1 MKVLF
6 GESDSLETKMF
17 IESTD
22 DLQNS
27 VAQKT
32 TWSMEILPH
41 NISDVSLIPEFVKE
55 VYITMI
61 PGADFRETIEA
72 ANGVQ
77 AVGKHAIPHIAARSF
92 SHLEMLKKGLSG
104 LQDAGIKRVLLIGGG
119 LTEPTGDYSSV
130 MDLLKTG
137 LFADYVINSF
147 DFA

>member
-32 TWSMEILPH
+32 TWSMEILPQ
-41 NISDVSLIPEFVKE
+41 NINDVTLIPKFVNE

-61 PGADFRETIEA
+61 PGADFWESIEA
-72 ANGVQ
+72 AKIIQ
-77 AVGKHAIPHIAARSF
+77 AAGKQAIPHIAARSF
-92 SHLEMLKKGLSG
+92 SHPEMLKKGLSG
-104 LQDAGIKRVLLIGGG
+104 LQDAGIKRVLLI
-119 LTEPTGDYSSV
+119 PNQYNCYF
-130 MDLLKTG
+130 K
-137 LFADYVINSF
+137 
-147 DFA
+147 